1 MISPFR
7 TRSPVSTAMSERF
20 PYKEY
25 FSNTVYAMKY
35 FGKDG
40 IDKGPTHG
48 TFKDSWFAAV
58 GQATIEDVM
67 KDTPHSFNDKDYGG
81 LCFTAKT
88 GIELESVTFTVVA
101 QKECY
106 VKINLYG
113 PKIDTEGK
121 FELWNNSIVTSASS
135 VSFKNGNYTT
145 LDGSKLIKLTP
156 NVPLTFTVDT
166 LMENEEFPR
175 TKEDDFGKIT
185 EACRDDETARRFLLS
200 VAPYRIKNGY
210 IGDYYWYESF
220 TEAEFGIRLYN
231 ISFEVKKLED

>member
-1 MISPFR
+1 
-7 TRSPVSTAMSERF
+7 MSKLLNLLIVLITIITLTGCVIPGKNNGNNNNTVEEPADY

-166 LMENEEFPR
+166 LSEKLQKLVEMMKPQDAF
-175 TKEDDFGKIT
+175 
-185 EACRDDETARRFLLS
+185 
-200 VAPYRIKNGY
+200 
-210 IGDYYWYESF
+210 YY
-220 TEAEFGIRLYN
+220 L
-231 ISFEVKKLED
+231 